1 MDIAEFVIK
10 RNEKMLR
17 ELATRTWQLES
28 AKEKVEAS
36 KVTRIGR
43 LKTHSTSGLVEGCCG
58 KQLECAT
65 EVRQVY
71 GIDTFQIVTIIA
83 DLLIYDRTKN
93 RNLKITTS
101 ANSAKISILKPL
113 KLIFS
118 GSIFENPANDKY
130 RIEKAESV
138 FAK

>member
-58 KQLECAT
+58 K
-65 EVRQVY
+65 
-71 GIDTFQIVTIIA
+71 
-83 DLLIYDRTKN
+83 
-93 RNLKITTS
+93 
-101 ANSAKISILKPL
+101 
-113 KLIFS
+113 
-118 GSIFENPANDKY
+118 
-130 RIEKAESV
+130 
-138 FAK
+138 